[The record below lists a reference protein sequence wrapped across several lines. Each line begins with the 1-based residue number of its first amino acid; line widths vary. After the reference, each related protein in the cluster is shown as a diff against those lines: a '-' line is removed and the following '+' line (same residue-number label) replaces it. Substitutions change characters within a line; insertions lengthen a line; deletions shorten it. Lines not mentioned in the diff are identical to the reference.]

1 VAFQVND
8 HIGALAVDR
17 TTGRL
22 YGANWDTQKIYV
34 WARDGSLMEVIPREL
49 LLAGKPDWALAVQ
62 DWKSLGHGRILAGG
76 IDKSETRDPQQSQAV
91 VEVLNLPMRRSE
103 ATVRLP
109 EVPGYSGT
117 LTHEGLAYD
126 GSHVWF
132 APADLNAGA
141 TLYRFRAVGL
151 PTD

>member
-1 VAFQVND
+1 VAFRVND

-34 WARDGSLMEVIPREL
+34 WARDGSLLEIIPREL
-49 LLAGKPDWALAVQ
+49 LLAGRPDWALAVQ

-76 IDKSETRDPQQSQAV
+76 IDKSASRDPDQSQAV
-91 VEVLNLPMRRSE
+91 VEVLNVPLRRSE

-109 EVPGYSGT
+109 DVPGHRGT

-126 GSHVWF
+126 RTHVWF
-132 APADLNAGA
+132 VPADLNAGA
-141 TLYRFRAVGL
+141 TLYRFRAEGL
-151 PTD
+151 PAD